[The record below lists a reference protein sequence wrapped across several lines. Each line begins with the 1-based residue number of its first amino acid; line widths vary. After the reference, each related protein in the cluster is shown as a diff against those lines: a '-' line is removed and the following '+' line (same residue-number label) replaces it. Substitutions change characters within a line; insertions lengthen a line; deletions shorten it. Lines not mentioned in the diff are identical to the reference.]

1 MTRSRNMGMI
11 GAVVVGESP
20 MVCIGLVQPAD
31 DVGVHPHCETAPCYT
46 WVEKGH
52 IGLSTNGF

>member
-1 MTRSRNMGMI
+1 MGMI